1 MNRLVILG
9 IALIGVVVLTRLA
22 ETGVNDP
29 PLTAVEIVI
38 ILPEGTDPEN
48 PVVEVG
54 ELVLYVAQITG
65 GQGMVEFDWDFGD
78 AATIH
83 NGDLVEHTY
92 AEAAVCTVGVYAI
105 DTLEGEVVGTAYDE
119 LIVTVEDPSVH
130 TDLSTW
136 GRIKA
141 LFFD

>member
-1 MNRLVILG
+1 MNRLVILA

-38 ILPEGTDPEN
+38 ILPEGIDPED
-48 PVVEVG
+48 PVVDVG
-54 ELVLYVAQITG
+54 VLVTYLAIATG
-65 GQGMVEFDWDFGD
+65 GKDVIQYDWDFGD
-78 AATIH
+78 GTTLP
-83 NGDLVEHTY
+83 NGMCVAHTFL
-92 AEAAVCTVGVYAI
+92 EAASCTVSVYAI
-105 DTLEGEVVGTAYDE
+105 DSFDSTTVYDD